1 MFEYARKASAL
12 LSLIISQCL
21 LASTD
26 SQSKIAGNV
35 KMAEASGIIN
45 GIPPATA
52 VGFGLVGGKI
62 LIKALDASGHKIAQ
76 DNNSSVVV
84 TTTTG
89 TTTTGTTTTGTTT
102 TGTTT
107 TGTTTTGTTTT
118 GTTTSRTTSTDT
130 ASSDT

>member
-76 DNNSSVVV
+76 DNNSPVVV
-84 TTTTG
+84 TPNTG
-89 TTTTGTTTTGTTT
+89 TTNTGTTN
-102 TGTTT
+102 

-118 GTTTSRTTSTDT
+118 GTTTSRTTTSGTTSTDT
-130 ASSDT
+130 ESSGT

>member
-1 MFEYARKASAL
+1 MFKYTRKTSAL

-35 KMAEASGIIN
+35 KIAEAIGIIN

-76 DNNSSVVV
+76 DNNSPAVV

-89 TTTTGTTTTGTTT
+89 TTTTGTTTTETTI
-102 TGTTT
+102 TGTTS
-107 TGTTTTGTTTT
+107 TGTASTGT
-118 GTTTSRTTSTDT
+118 
-130 ASSDT
+130 

>member
-1 MFEYARKASAL
+1 MFKYTRKTSAL

-35 KMAEASGIIN
+35 KMAEARGTIN
-45 GIPPATA
+45 GIPPAIA

-62 LIKALDASGHKIAQ
+62 LIKALDASSNKITD
-76 DNNSSVVV
+76 DNNSPVVV

-89 TTTTGTTTTGTTT
+89 TTTTGTTTTETTI
-102 TGTTT
+102 TGTTS
-107 TGTTTTGTTTT
+107 TGTASTGT
-118 GTTTSRTTSTDT
+118 
-130 ASSDT
+130 

>member
-1 MFEYARKASAL
+1 MFKYTRKASAM

-35 KMAEASGIIN
+35 KMAEASGIIK

-52 VGFGLVGGKI
+52 IGFGLVGGAV
-62 LIKALDASGHKIAQ
+62 LIKALDASGPKIAQ
-76 DNNSSVVV
+76 DNNSPVVV

-89 TTTTGTTTTGTTT
+89 TTTTGTASTGT
-102 TGTTT
+102 
-107 TGTTTTGTTTT
+107 
-118 GTTTSRTTSTDT
+118 
-130 ASSDT
+130 